1 MQRFGRISAIVTAVA
16 IAMFFGVCLDGQ
28 VSSSSGAIRGSVQDP
43 GGRVVANAAVTLRN
57 AQYSLTREIK
67 TDRDGDYAF
76 PNLVPAGGYSITVE
90 APDFS
95 RVQVDGLT
103 VRVTETTL
111 ANVHLALGRV
121 SEEVRV
127 SATADVVDTT
137 TSTLGT
143 VVPSRVITA
152 LPLPTRNVFD
162 LLATDA
168 GVIAALTSPATT
180 IVASTNAI
188 YVAGSRATSNSY
200 LLNGVDANSVEFS
213 TLAGGTV
220 AIPSA
225 DSIQEFKTQTS
236 LYDATAGYSGGGN
249 LNIVTRAGT
258 KQYHADVYEF
268 LRNTV
273 FNANDYFLNANNRP
287 RPILIHNQFGVS
299 AGGPIPHGHDT
310 FFFVNYEG
318 LRQKNGV
325 TGSMTGSQPVLPS
338 SRDAASLASAFGL
351 PQTAIDPV
359 AVNILKAKGPFGGY
373 LFPSGTGAAVGTLGT
388 YAYSSP
394 VFSNADQG
402 SVRSDHEFHPGTQQ
416 NHLWGSFFYNRGL
429 YINPTGASGSL
440 GQGYDYPLGNQNL
453 AINDTHVLNAKLV
466 NDFVAGYTR
475 IQRDIANYGTG
486 VNVQDVGMYRANE
499 SVFGL
504 LPALTFQNALGLSG
518 TTVGRFQRTA
528 NYDLRDTLSW
538 LVKRHT
544 LRTGLEYISS
554 QYNEIGVPA
563 TPLGTLAFNVGIA
576 DSIYGA
582 SPLGSVGDLALRDF
596 LVGAPSSISSVSGVP
611 RYHIRFQDIDAFAQD
626 DYLVT
631 SRLTL
636 NLGVRYDHL
645 GNPTETQNRFSNF
658 DPSLLSSSDATTGGA
673 ALKNAFVIAGQ
684 NGVSSSTYTISNYGS
699 FSPRA
704 GIVYDA
710 FGNGQVIVRGGFG
723 LYYQATVDAQTYMI
737 MNPPFYISA
746 TSTNTTQT
754 DILANPFQALPTP
767 DQFPTW
773 PTLPAITKLSSSGV
787 PIYTG
792 TQLAAFSVDRK
803 GKTPYTEN
811 WALTVQTRV
820 LPQWY
825 LEIGYRGAD
834 GVKQPNLAFANNGLL
849 VNSTT
854 PGLLGVTT
862 NSSANRDARTPING
876 LGVNGLRRFNHAAFT
891 SYNALL
897 VTVTHPLSRNFQIKG
912 AYTFSKSIDPYTV
925 GVDANY
931 GTGVGNEYILGQSK
945 GLSEQHSPNRLVVA
959 YVWDTPTFD
968 ARATRW
974 LLSSWTLAG
983 ITTYQNGFAQT
994 ITQNSGNTTLT
1005 GSTGFGL
1012 LATNC
1017 NLVASGRIEDHL
1029 NNYLNSSCASNQPL
1043 LSANSSIT
1051 GVNAYEAPGS
1061 GGYSIASNGSGRLL
1075 GKSTRGAYLAP
1086 FQRRWDASLSKHFRT
1101 PALGDR
1107 TELEFRAEAFKLFNT
1122 PIFSA
1127 PASVAGASTFGK
1139 ITSTTDTT
1147 GRQFQFA
1154 VKLNY

>member
-1 MQRFGRISAIVTAVA
+1 MQKLIRITGIVAA
-16 IAMFFGVCLDGQ
+16 IALAMFLGAPIRAQ
-28 VSSSSGAIRGSVQDP
+28 VSSSSGAIRGVVVDP
-43 GGRVVANAAVTLRN
+43 NGAAIQNATVTLHN
-57 AQYSLTREIK
+57 AQLSLERAVK
-67 TDRDGDYAF
+67 TDSSGAFAF
-76 PNLVPAGGYSITVE
+76 PYLQPIAAYRITAE
-90 APDFS
+90 TPGFS
-95 RVQVDGLT
+95 RVQVDGIT
-103 VRVTETTL
+103 VRVTETTQT
-111 ANVHLALGRV
+111 NVHLQLGKV
-121 SEEVRV
+121 SEEVQV
-127 SATADVVDTT
+127 NAASDVVDITS
-137 TSTLGT
+137 STLGT
-143 VVPSRVITA
+143 VVSSRVITA

-162 LLATDA
+162 LLGTDA
-168 GVIAALTSPATT
+168 GVIAALTSPAVT
-180 IVASTNAI
+180 IVTSTNAI
-188 YVAGSRATSNSY
+188 YVAGSRATSNNY
-200 LLNGVDANSVEFS
+200 LLNGVDANSSEFN

-236 LYDATAGYSGGGN
+236 LYDATTGYSGGGN

-258 KQYHADVYEF
+258 KQYHGDIYEF
-268 LRNTV
+268 LRNTLL
-273 FNANDYFLNANNRP
+273 NANDYFLNASNQA

-299 AGGPIPHGHDT
+299 VGGPIPHGHDT

-325 TGSMTGSQPVLPS
+325 TGSVTGSQPVLPS
-338 SRDAASLASAFGL
+338 SRDAASLAAAFGL
-351 PQTAIDPV
+351 PQAAIDPV
-359 AVNILKAKGPFGGY
+359 AVNILKAKGPYGGY
-373 LFPSGTGAAVGTLGT
+373 LFPSGTKAAVGTLGT

-402 SVRSDHEFHPGTQQ
+402 SVRVDHEFHPGTQQ
-416 NHLWGSFFYNRGL
+416 NHLWGAFFYNHGL
-429 YINPTGASGSL
+429 YINPSGAGGSL

-453 AINDTHVLNAKLV
+453 AINDTHIFNAKLV
-466 NDFVAGYTR
+466 NDLVLGYTR

-486 VNVQDVGMYRANE
+486 VNVQDVGMYRANQ

-528 NYDLRDTLSW
+528 NYDFRDTLSW

-544 LRTGLEYISS
+544 LRTGFEFIRS

-576 DSIYGA
+576 DSVYGA
-582 SPLGSVGDLALRDF
+582 SPLGSVGDLSFRDF

-611 RYHIRFQDIDAFAQD
+611 SYHIRFQNLDAFVQD
-626 DYLVT
+626 DYQVT
-631 SRLTL
+631 PRLTL

-658 DPSLLSSSDATTGGA
+658 DPSLLSTSDAATGGT
-673 ALKNAFVIAGQ
+673 ALKNAFVLAGQ
-684 NGVSSSTYTISNYGS
+684 NGVSSSTYTAPNYGS
-699 FSPRA
+699 FSPRV
-704 GIVYDA
+704 GFVYDA
-710 FGNGQVIVRGGFG
+710 FGNGQVIVRGGYGF
-723 LYYQATVDAQTYMI
+723 YYQATLDAQTYMI
-737 MNPPFYISA
+737 MNPPYYISA
-746 TSTNTTQT
+746 TSTNTTRT
-754 DILANPFQALPTP
+754 GILASPFQSLPTP
-767 DQFPTW
+767 DQFPIW
-773 PTLPAITKLSSSGV
+773 PTLPSITAVSASGA
-787 PIYTG
+787 PTYSG

-825 LEIGYRGAD
+825 LEVGYRGAN
-834 GVKQPNLAFANNGLL
+834 GVKQANLAFANNALL
-849 VNSTT
+849 VNSTS
-854 PGLLGVTT
+854 PGLLGVTA
-862 NSSANRDARTPING
+862 NSSVNRDARAPING

-897 VTVTHPLSRNFQIKG
+897 VTVTHPLTRNFQVKG

-931 GTGVGNEYILGQSK
+931 GTGVGNEYVLGQSK
-945 GLSEQHSPNRLVVA
+945 GLSEQHSPNRLVVT
-959 YVWDTPTFD
+959 YVWDTPAFH
-968 ARATRW
+968 ARAARA
-974 LLSSWTLAG
+974 LLSNWTVAG

-1012 LATNC
+1012 LAANC
-1017 NLVASGRIEDHL
+1017 SLVASGRVEDHL
-1029 NNYLNSSCASNQPL
+1029 TNYLNSSCASTQPL
-1043 LSANSSIT
+1043 LSASSSIV

-1061 GGYSIASNGSGRLL
+1061 GGYAIASNGSGRVL

-1086 FQRRWDASLSKHFRT
+1086 FQRRWDASLSKHFRV
-1101 PALGDR
+1101 PALGER
-1107 TELEFRAEAFKLFNT
+1107 TDIEFRGEAFKLFNT

-1154 VKLNY
+1154 LKLNY